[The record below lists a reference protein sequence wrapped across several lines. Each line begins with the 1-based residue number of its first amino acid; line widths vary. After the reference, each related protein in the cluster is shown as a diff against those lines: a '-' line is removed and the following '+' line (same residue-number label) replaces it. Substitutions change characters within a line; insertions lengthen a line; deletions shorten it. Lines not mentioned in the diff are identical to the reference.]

1 MLRLSLWF
9 PLLFGFGYFALA
21 TCHCMPTYTYSLVSA
36 AFAIIPLSLVSV
48 VFATKY
54 AALWLLLRLPLA
66 TVCLHIYSLISVAF
80 ATTYDM
86 YAAPWLA
93 LRLPPCRS
101 VWFWLLLH
109 LLLLLSLWLALMPQH
124 TISRFFRKAKGTPCA
139 VRDPWSAKNNN
150 FEKLLSLIIAGRNF
164 VRVSHCYILLHQIR
178 IFTRMLQRSAIRFIQ
193 FVSGTPR
200 FIVQSIRLFE

>member
-1 MLRLSLWF
+1 
-9 PLLFGFGYFALA
+9 
-21 TCHCMPTYTYSLVSA
+21 MPTYTYSLVSA

-93 LRLPPCRS
+93 LVC
-101 VWFWLLLH
+101 H
-109 LLLLLSLWLALMPQH
+109 HAALFGFGYCTVAFATV
-124 TISRFFRKAKGTPCA
+124 TISLVG
-139 VRDPWSAKNNN
+139 
-150 FEKLLSLIIAGRNF
+150 
-164 VRVSHCYILLHQIR
+164 
-178 IFTRMLQRSAIRFIQ
+178 
-193 FVSGTPR
+193 
-200 FIVQSIRLFE
+200 